1 MKVEVKKITE
11 MSTKELL
18 TIIEERV
25 KVFVVE
31 QNCPYQEVD
40 KADEDALH
48 LQLKENEVLV
58 GYTRIIECDNY
69 VTFGRVLIV
78 KEYRAKKLGSQLVEE
93 TLNEIKINFP
103 GKEIKISAQHYL
115 LDFYKKFG
123 FDPISDVYLE
133 DSIPHVDMLLKV
145 N

>member
-48 LQLKENEVLV
+48 LQLKENEALV

-93 TLNEIKINFP
+93 TLNEIKINFL

-115 LDFYKKFG
+115 LDFYKTFG